1 MKLATVQPCYLPWK
15 GYFHLIQSVDHFV
28 FFDDV
33 QYPRGRTWRNR
44 NQIIVNGA
52 PKWINVPVDS
62 SAWRLNINEV
72 AIREPYAAEH
82 WRLIVEGYRKA
93 AYFEQYEAPIGEIVR
108 HEDNMLC
115 RLTVHQTRALCRLL
129 GIETRT
135 SLSSELGITGLY
147 KTDRLVEMC
156 RRLGATEYVSGP
168 SARDYMEPEKFEAA
182 GIKLSYFQ
190 YDYPPYRQLSDQ
202 FTHFVS
208 IVDMI
213 FNLGPET
220 PKFIWGNQ

>member
-15 GYFHLIQSVDHFV
+15 GYFHLIQNVDHFV

-44 NQIIVNGA
+44 NQILVNGV
-52 PKWINVPVDS
+52 PKWINVPVDR

-72 AIREPYAAEH
+72 TVREAYAEEH

-93 AYFEQYEAPIGEIVR
+93 PHFTQYESAVEDIVR
-108 HEDNMLC
+108 YNEKMLC
-115 RLTVHQTRALCRLL
+115 RLTVHQTRELCRLL
-129 GIETRT
+129 GIETPT
-135 SLSSELGITGLY
+135 SLSSELGIAGLH

-168 SARDYMEPEKFEAA
+168 SASDYIEADKFAAA
-182 GIKLSYFQ
+182 GIKLSYFEYQ
-190 YDYPPYRQLSDQ
+190 YPAYRQLSNE

-208 IVDMI
+208 IIDMI

-220 PKFIWGNQ
+220 PNYIWGNL

>member
-44 NQIIVNGA
+44 NQILVNGA
-52 PKWINVPVDS
+52 PKWINVPVDR

-72 AIREPYAAEH
+72 TIREAYAEEH

-93 AYFEQYEAPIGEIVR
+93 AYFTQYESAVEDIVR
-108 HEDNMLC
+108 HNEKMLC
-115 RLTVHQTRALCRLL
+115 RLTVHQTRELCRLL
-129 GIETRT
+129 GIGTPT

-156 RRLGATEYVSGP
+156 RRLGVTEYVSGP
-168 SARDYMEPEKFEAA
+168 SARDYIEADKFATA
-182 GIKLSYFQ
+182 GIKLSFFEYQ
-190 YDYPPYRQLSDQ
+190 YPAYRQLSNE

-208 IVDMI
+208 IIDMI

-220 PKFIWGNQ
+220 PSYIWGNH